1 DFTPRTQW
9 TLTLLVAG
17 MWLACATIVRE
28 HVVRPLQT
36 VSNVLGALRERDYTL
51 RARGSNPEDA
61 LGLLLLEL
69 NSLGDDLRAQR
80 LGALEATALL
90 RRVMEEID
98 VAIFAFDAAHALR
111 LVNRAGAALL
121 GRAPE
126 QLLGRDASSLGLA
139 SSLAGDTPRVDA
151 LAFPGRA
158 GRWEVRRGMFRQS
171 GLPHQLLVL
180 TDVSRALSDEE
191 RQAWKR
197 LIRVLSH
204 ELNNSLA
211 PIKSIADSLLALITR
226 EPAPPDQREDLR
238 NGLGVIAGRS
248 ESLSRLMAAY
258 ARLARLPPP
267 RLETVAI
274 EDWVRREVALETR
287 RPVAIRPGPNVT
299 IQADGG
305 QLDQLLINL
314 VRNAEDAT
322 LAANGGVEGN
332 TGHLEAVQ
340 VVYDPAK
347 VSYET
352 LLWTFWH
359 NIDPFQTDGQACDT
373 GPNYHTAVF
382 VRGADQRR
390 AASATRQQIQGRFH
404 RDVATQILTAGAF
417 YAAEEYHQDYA
428 KKNPVHYGMY
438 RTGCGR
444 DRRLREIWG
453 DEAGKVSAIV
463 PPLRHTERGSGGEV
477 H

>member
-1 DFTPRTQW
+1 MASKATPRHERRVFWLALVGGFPAVALALGLLWFGDFTPRTQW
-9 TLTLLVAG
+9 TLTIVVAG
-17 MWLACATIVRE
+17 VWLACAAIVKE

-36 VSNVLGALRERDYTL
+36 VSNVLAALRERDYTL

-98 VAIFAFDAAHALR
+98 VAIFAFDSAHALR
-111 LVNRAGAALL
+111 LVNRSGAALL

-126 QLLGRDASSLGLA
+126 QLLGRDAASLGLA
-139 SSLAGDTPRVDA
+139 SSLAGDTPRVDT
-151 LAFPGRA
+151 LTFPGRA
-158 GRWEVRRGMFRQS
+158 GRWEVRRGMFRQG

-226 EPAPPDQREDLR
+226 EPVPPDQREDLR

-274 EDWVRREVALETR
+274 EDWVRRVVALETR
-287 RPVAIRPGPNVT
+287 RQVAIRPGPNVT

-314 VRNAEDAT
+314 VRNAVDAT
-322 LAANGGVEGN
+322 LEANGAVEVGWETRN
-332 TGHLEAVQ
+332 GQLDVWVRDEGAGLADTANLFVPFYTTKPDGSGIGLALSRQIAEAHGGTLTLSNQVTG
-340 VVYDPAK
+340 
-347 VSYET
+347 
-352 LLWTFWH
+352 
-359 NIDPFQTDGQACDT
+359 
-373 GPNYHTAVF
+373 
-382 VRGADQRR
+382 
-390 AASATRQQIQGRFH
+390 
-404 RDVATQILTAGAF
+404 
-417 YAAEEYHQDYA
+417 
-428 KKNPVHYGMY
+428 
-438 RTGCGR
+438 TGCEA
-444 DRRLREIWG
+444 RLTLPVDSLSHDSSMR
-453 DEAGKVSAIV
+453 S
-463 PPLRHTERGSGGEV
+463 LS
-477 H
+477 

>member
-1 DFTPRTQW
+1 MVSKSVPRHERRVFWLALLGGFPAVALALGLLWFGDFTPRTQW
-9 TLTLLVAG
+9 TLTIVVAG
-17 MWLACATIVRE
+17 VWLACATIVRE

-36 VSNVLGALRERDYTL
+36 VSNVLAALRERDYTL

-98 VAIFAFDAAHALR
+98 VAIFAFDAEHALR
-111 LVNRAGAALL
+111 LVNRSGAALL

-126 QLLGRDASSLGLA
+126 QLLGRDAASLGLA

-158 GRWEVRRGMFRQS
+158 GRWEVRRGTFRQG

-226 EPAPPDQREDLR
+226 QPAPPDQLADLR
-238 NGLGVIAGRS
+238 KGLGVIASRS

-258 ARLARLPPP
+258 ARLARLPAP
-267 RLETVAI
+267 RLERVAI
-274 EDWVRREVALETR
+274 QDWVRRVVALETR
-287 RPVAIRPGPNVT
+287 RQVTIRAGPNVT

-314 VRNAEDAT
+314 VRNAVDAT
-322 LAANGGVEGN
+322 LEANGAVEVGWETRN
-332 TGHLEAVQ
+332 GQLDVWVRDEGAGLADTANLFVPFYTTKPDGSGIGLALSRQIAEAHGGTLTLSNQ
-340 VVYDPAK
+340 V
-347 VSYET
+347 
-352 LLWTFWH
+352 
-359 NIDPFQTDGQACDT
+359 T
-373 GPNYHTAVF
+373 GPGCEA
-382 VRGADQRR
+382 R
-390 AASATRQQIQGRFH
+390 
-404 RDVATQILTAGAF
+404 LTL
-417 YAAEEYHQDYA
+417 
-428 KKNPVHYGMY
+428 PV
-438 RTGCGR
+438 
-444 DRRLREIWG
+444 D
-453 DEAGKVSAIV
+453 
-463 PPLRHTERGSGGEV
+463 
-477 H
+477 

>member
-1 DFTPRTQW
+1 MVSKPKHERRVFWLALLGGFPAVALALGLLWFGDFTPRTQW

-17 MWLACATIVRE
+17 VWLACAAIVKE

-36 VSNVLGALRERDYTL
+36 VSNVLAALRERDYTL

-126 QLLGRDASSLGLA
+126 QLLGRDATSLGLA
-139 SSLAGDTPRVDA
+139 GSLAGDTPRVDT
-151 LAFPGRA
+151 LGFPGRA
-158 GRWEVRRGMFRQS
+158 GRWEVRRGTFRQG

-180 TDVSRALSDEE
+180 ADVSRTLSNEE
-191 RQAWKR
+191 RLAWQR

-211 PIKSIADSLLALITR
+211 PIKSIAESLRQLVMHG
-226 EPAPPDQREDLR
+226 PPQDGTLDDLR
-238 NGLGVIAGRS
+238 SGLGVIASRS
-248 ESLSRLMAAY
+248 ESLSRLMAGY

-267 RLETVAI
+267 QLEPMSVP
-274 EDWVRREVALETR
+274 DWVRRVVALETR
-287 RPVAIRPGPNVT
+287 RAVAVSVGPNVT
-299 IQADGG
+299 IRADGG

-314 VRNAEDAT
+314 VRNAVDAT
-322 LAANGGVEGN
+322 LETEGRVEVGWEARNGRVDVWVRDDGPGLADTANLFVPFY
-332 TGHLEAVQ
+332 TTK
-340 VVYDPAK
+340 PA
-347 VSYET
+347 
-352 LLWTFWH
+352 
-359 NIDPFQTDGQACDT
+359 
-373 GPNYHTAVF
+373 
-382 VRGADQRR
+382 
-390 AASATRQQIQGRFH
+390 
-404 RDVATQILTAGAF
+404 
-417 YAAEEYHQDYA
+417 
-428 KKNPVHYGMY
+428 
-438 RTGCGR
+438 
-444 DRRLREIWG
+444 
-453 DEAGKVSAIV
+453 
-463 PPLRHTERGSGGEV
+463 GSGIGLALSRQIAEAHGGALTLTNREGQRGCEARV
-477 H
+477 SLALKIDNETRMRSLS

>member
-1 DFTPRTQW
+1 VFWLALLGGFPAVALALGLLWFGDYTSRTQW
-9 TLTLLVAG
+9 TLTILVAG
-17 MWLACATIVRE
+17 VWLACATIVRE
-28 HVVRPLQT
+28 YVVRPLQT
-36 VSNVLGALRERDYTL
+36 VSNVLAALRERDYTL

-111 LVNRAGAALL
+111 LVNRSGAALL

-126 QLLGRDASSLGLA
+126 QLLGRDAVSLGLA
-139 SSLAGDTPRVDA
+139 GSLAGDAPRVDT
-151 LAFPGRA
+151 LTFPGRA

-226 EPAPPDQREDLR
+226 EPAPSDQREDLR
-238 NGLGVIAGRS
+238 KGLGVIASRS

-267 RLETVAI
+267 RLERVAI
-274 EDWVRREVALETR
+274 QDWVRRVVALETR

-314 VRNAEDAT
+314 VRNAVDAT
-322 LAANGGVEGN
+322 LEANGAVEVGW
-332 TGHLEAVQ
+332 
-340 VVYDPAK
+340 
-347 VSYET
+347 ET
-352 LLWTFWH
+352 R
-359 NIDPFQTDGQACDT
+359 NGQLD
-373 GPNYHTAVF
+373 VW
-382 VRGADQRR
+382 VR
-390 AASATRQQIQGRFH
+390 
-404 RDVATQILTAGAF
+404 
-417 YAAEEYHQDYA
+417 
-428 KKNPVHYGMY
+428 
-438 RTGCGR
+438 
-444 DRRLREIWG
+444 
-453 DEAGKVSAIV
+453 DE
-463 PPLRHTERGSGGEV
+463 GSGLADTANLFVPFYTTKPDGSGIGLALSRQIAEAHSGTLTLSNRLSGSGCEARLTLPV
-477 H
+477 D

>member
-1 DFTPRTQW
+1 MFWLALLGGFPAVALALGLLWFGDFTPRTQW
-9 TLTLLVAG
+9 TLTMLVAG
-17 MWLACATIVRE
+17 VWLACAAIVRE

-36 VSNVLGALRERDYTL
+36 VSNVLAALRERDYTL

-80 LGALEATALL
+80 LGALEASALL

-121 GRAPE
+121 SRAPE
-126 QLLGRDASSLGLA
+126 QLLGRDAASLGLA
-139 SSLAGDTPRVDA
+139 SSLAGDTPRVDT
-151 LAFPGRA
+151 LTFPGRA
-158 GRWEVRRGMFRQS
+158 GRWEVRRGTFRQG

-211 PIKSIADSLLALITR
+211 PIKSIADSLRGIISR
-226 EPAPPDQREDLR
+226 EPAPPDQLDDLR
-238 NGLGVIAGRS
+238 KGLGVIASRS

-258 ARLARLPPP
+258 ARLARLPAP
-267 RLETVAI
+267 RLESVAI
-274 EDWVRREVALETR
+274 QDWVRRVVALETR
-287 RPVAIRPGPNVT
+287 RPVTIRPGPNVA

-314 VRNAEDAT
+314 VRNAVDAT
-322 LAANGGVEGN
+322 VEADGAVEVGWETRNGQLDVWVRDEGAGLADTANLFV
-332 TGHLEAVQ
+332 
-340 VVYDPAK
+340 
-347 VSYET
+347 
-352 LLWTFWH
+352 
-359 NIDPFQTDGQACDT
+359 PFYTTKPD
-373 GPNYHTAVF
+373 
-382 VRGADQRR
+382 
-390 AASATRQQIQGRFH
+390 
-404 RDVATQILTAGAF
+404 
-417 YAAEEYHQDYA
+417 
-428 KKNPVHYGMY
+428 
-438 RTGCGR
+438 
-444 DRRLREIWG
+444 
-453 DEAGKVSAIV
+453 
-463 PPLRHTERGSGGEV
+463 GSGIGLALSRQIAEAHGGTLTLSNRAGHRGCEALV
-477 H
+477 SLALKLDNETRMRSLS

>member
-1 DFTPRTQW
+1 MVSKATPRHERRVFWLALVGGFPAVALALGLLWFGDFTPRTQW

-17 MWLACATIVRE
+17 VWLACAAIVRE

-36 VSNVLGALRERDYTL
+36 VSNVLAALRERDYTL

-98 VAIFAFDAAHALR
+98 VAIFAFDATHELR
-111 LVNRAGAALL
+111 LVNRSGAALL

-126 QLLGRDASSLGLA
+126 QLLGRDAASLGLA
-139 SSLAGDTPRVDA
+139 DSLVGDAPRVDT
-151 LAFPGRA
+151 LTFPGRA
-158 GRWEVRRGMFRQS
+158 GRWEVRRGMFRQG

-226 EPAPPDQREDLR
+226 EPAPADQREDLR
-238 NGLGVIAGRS
+238 KGLGVIASRS

-258 ARLARLPPP
+258 ARLARLPAP
-267 RLETVAI
+267 RLESVAI
-274 EDWVRREVALETR
+274 QDWVRRVVVLETR

-314 VRNAEDAT
+314 VRNAVDAT
-322 LAANGGVEGN
+322 LDGNGAVEVGWEARNGQLDVWVRDEGAGLADTANLFV
-332 TGHLEAVQ
+332 
-340 VVYDPAK
+340 
-347 VSYET
+347 
-352 LLWTFWH
+352 
-359 NIDPFQTDGQACDT
+359 PFYTTKPD
-373 GPNYHTAVF
+373 
-382 VRGADQRR
+382 
-390 AASATRQQIQGRFH
+390 
-404 RDVATQILTAGAF
+404 
-417 YAAEEYHQDYA
+417 
-428 KKNPVHYGMY
+428 
-438 RTGCGR
+438 
-444 DRRLREIWG
+444 
-453 DEAGKVSAIV
+453 
-463 PPLRHTERGSGGEV
+463 GSGIGLALSRQIAEAHGGTLTLSNRSTQRGCEARV
-477 H
+477 SLALNLDNETRMRSLS

>member
-1 DFTPRTQW
+1 MVSKPTPHHERRVFWLALLGGFPAVAVALGLLWFGDFSPRTQW
-9 TLTLLVAG
+9 TLSMLVAG
-17 MWLACATIVRE
+17 FWLACAAIVRE

-36 VSNVLGALRERDYTL
+36 VSNVLAALRERDYTL

-111 LVNRAGAALL
+111 LVNRSGATLL

-139 SSLAGDTPRVDA
+139 GSLSGDAPRVDT
-151 LAFPGRA
+151 LTFPGRA
-158 GRWEVRRGMFRQS
+158 GRWEVRRGMFRQG

-226 EPAPPDQREDLR
+226 EPAPDQREDLR
-238 NGLGVIAGRS
+238 KGLGVIASRS

-267 RLETVAI
+267 RLESVAI
-274 EDWVRREVALETR
+274 QDWVRRVVALETR

-314 VRNAEDAT
+314 VRNAVDAT
-322 LAANGGVEGN
+322 LEGN
-332 TGHLEAVQ
+332 GAVEVGWEARNGQLDVW
-340 VVYDPAK
+340 VRDEGAGLADTANLFV
-347 VSYET
+347 
-352 LLWTFWH
+352 
-359 NIDPFQTDGQACDT
+359 PFYTTKPD
-373 GPNYHTAVF
+373 
-382 VRGADQRR
+382 
-390 AASATRQQIQGRFH
+390 
-404 RDVATQILTAGAF
+404 
-417 YAAEEYHQDYA
+417 
-428 KKNPVHYGMY
+428 
-438 RTGCGR
+438 
-444 DRRLREIWG
+444 
-453 DEAGKVSAIV
+453 
-463 PPLRHTERGSGGEV
+463 GSGIGLALSRQIAEAHGGALTLSNRAGHRGCEARV
-477 H
+477 SLALNLDNETRMRSLS

>member
-1 DFTPRTQW
+1 MVSKATPRHERRVFWLALLGGFPALALALGLLWFGDFAPRTQW

-17 MWLACATIVRE
+17 VWLACAAIVRE
-28 HVVRPLQT
+28 HVMRPLQT
-36 VSNVLGALRERDYTL
+36 VSNVLAALRERDYTL

-139 SSLAGDTPRVDA
+139 GSLAGDTPRVDA

-274 EDWVRREVALETR
+274 EDWVRRVVALETR
-287 RPVAIRPGPNVT
+287 RQVAIRPGPNVT

-314 VRNAEDAT
+314 VRNAVDAT
-322 LAANGGVEGN
+322 LDAGAVEVGWETRNGQLDVWVRDEGAGLADTANLFVPFYTTKPDGSGIGLALSRQIAEAHGGTLTLSN
-332 TGHLEAVQ
+332 Q
-340 VVYDPAK
+340 V
-347 VSYET
+347 
-352 LLWTFWH
+352 
-359 NIDPFQTDGQACDT
+359 T
-373 GPNYHTAVF
+373 GPGCEA
-382 VRGADQRR
+382 R
-390 AASATRQQIQGRFH
+390 
-404 RDVATQILTAGAF
+404 LML
-417 YAAEEYHQDYA
+417 
-428 KKNPVHYGMY
+428 PVDSLSHDSSM
-438 RTGCGR
+438 RS
-444 DRRLREIWG
+444 L
-453 DEAGKVSAIV
+453 S
-463 PPLRHTERGSGGEV
+463 
-477 H
+477 

>member
-1 DFTPRTQW
+1 MSVRRPRRSASRAARCTAGSNGMASKPKHERRVFWLALLGGFPAVALALGLLWFGDFTPRTQW
-9 TLTLLVAG
+9 TLTLVVAG
-17 MWLACATIVRE
+17 VWLACAAIVKE

-36 VSNVLGALRERDYTL
+36 VSNVLATL
-51 RARGSNPEDA
+51 RARVSNPEDA

-111 LVNRAGAALL
+111 LVNRGGAALL

-126 QLLGRDASSLGLA
+126 QLLGRDAASLGLA
-139 SSLAGDTPRVDA
+139 SSLAGDTPRVDT

-158 GRWEVRRGMFRQS
+158 GRWEVRRGTFRQG

-226 EPAPPDQREDLR
+226 EAAPPERREDLR
-238 NGLGVIAGRS
+238 KGLSVIASRS

-267 RLETVAI
+267 RLESVAI
-274 EDWVRREVALETR
+274 QDWVRRVVALETR
-287 RPVAIRPGPNVT
+287 RPVALRPGPNVT
-299 IQADGG
+299 IQADSG

-314 VRNAEDAT
+314 VRNAVDAT
-322 LAANGGVEGN
+322 LEANGAVEVGW
-332 TGHLEAVQ
+332 
-340 VVYDPAK
+340 
-347 VSYET
+347 ET
-352 LLWTFWH
+352 RNGQLDVWVRDEGGGLADTANLFV
-359 NIDPFQTDGQACDT
+359 PFYTT
-373 GPNYHTAVF
+373 KP
-382 VRGADQRR
+382 
-390 AASATRQQIQGRFH
+390 
-404 RDVATQILTAGAF
+404 
-417 YAAEEYHQDYA
+417 E
-428 KKNPVHYGMY
+428 
-438 RTGCGR
+438 
-444 DRRLREIWG
+444 
-453 DEAGKVSAIV
+453 
-463 PPLRHTERGSGGEV
+463 GSGIGLALSRQIAEAHGGTLTLGNRAGV
-477 H
+477 LGCEARLVLPLTGVMEGVRMQ